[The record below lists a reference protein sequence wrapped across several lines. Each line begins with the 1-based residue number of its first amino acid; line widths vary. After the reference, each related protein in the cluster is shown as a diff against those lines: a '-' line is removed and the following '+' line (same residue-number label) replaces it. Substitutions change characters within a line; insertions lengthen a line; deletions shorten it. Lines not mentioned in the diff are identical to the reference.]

1 MTTHQFPTYQIK
13 GKQVEYKTVSF
24 LVKSVDQ
31 DQGIVTGLASPM
43 SNIDLQEDKVEHGAY
58 TKTLMEA
65 QQRMQNGRRF
75 MYATLWMHDP
85 MQPTGGVI
93 SGHETPDGLEAA
105 MKYDIST
112 NASGFPN
119 NQTATM
125 VFSGFKVGY
134 VDELSIG
141 YIPIKWDYDK
151 QGVRHLREIQLI
163 EISGVTMLFAANPA
177 ALVPASGVKSM
188 LMQSK
193 TVCGNTN
200 FPLTSKDAEWDGDK
214 ADKQIV
220 EWITKDNG
228 DYDFGKLQKI
238 CFYYDADVISSSD
251 ATQAQKLSDH
261 KLPYCY
267 IENGKPQICVQRVFD
282 IAGVL
287 NGAHGGL
294 KGVSDADIASIKKK
308 VTTLYNRIA
317 KAENDD
323 TIKAPFGDDEK
334 RRTMNGQERKDFNDL
349 YQSTMAADCLE
360 DWGDLINTLTQAMMQ
375 LFSMGDQPQEDM
387 TACLEQFGK
396 AVMEWTEKGVTC
408 DLAEYISDR
417 YVENYA
423 PYVPYSLRAGS
434 DCGYMTRSKRPDGKV
449 GARISS
455 ATQQTLEDHQKC
467 LHGFKSA
474 LTKMA
479 SEIGQKASDLTQ
491 LWQEEGQGEPYGND
505 DGSNDGKSLAR
516 REPPPAL
523 AREDQP
529 LHKSTEDDLNWL
541 LG

>member
-1 MTTHQFPTYQIK
+1 MIK
-13 GKQVEYKTVSF
+13 TKPILPPKTEFKSF
-24 LVKSVDQ
+24 HFERKSIDE
-31 DQGIVTGLASPM
+31 DQGIITGYLSTFG
-43 SNIDLQEDKVEHGAY
+43 NVDLQNDRVAKGAFS
-58 TKTLMEA
+58 KTITEGKS
-65 QQRMQNGRRF
+65 RMQTRGLIWPALWFHNPEQPIGKVVDVEEDDKGLLITAQLDI
-75 MYATLWMHDP
+75 ATNS
-85 MQPTGGVI
+85 QGI
-93 SGHETPDGLEAA
+93 
-105 MKYDIST
+105 
-112 NASGFPN
+112 PN
-119 NQTATM
+119 NPLAVM
-125 VFSGFKVGY
+125 AFSGFKSGFVS
-134 VDELSIG
+134 ELSMG
-141 YIPIKWDYDK
+141 YIAIQKDYDK
-151 QGVRHLREIQLI
+151 QGVRNLKECAIV
-163 EISGVTMLFAANPA
+163 EASAVTALFAANPD
-177 ALVPASGVKSM
+177 ALVSAAGVKSM
-188 LMQSK
+188 QGVQSK

-200 FPLTSKDAEWDGDK
+200 FPLTSKDTEWDGGK

-467 LHGFKSA
+467 LHGFKCA

-505 DGSNDGKSLAR
+505 DDSNDGKSLAR

-523 AREDQP
+523 TREDQP